1 MRPLSVALT
10 GNIASGKSTVLGFLR
25 DLGAYTTDADA
36 IVRELQQPGTPV
48 FDAIVARFGP
58 TVVAPDGSLAR
69 DRLRA
74 IVFADASARADLE
87 ALVHPAVRERR
98 IALEDA
104 AQRQGAAIAV
114 HDIPLLFESA
124 DPAEFDRVVLVDA
137 PEVRR
142 RAWLIERR
150 GLDPAEADRMIAAQ
164 VPSRSKRGRSHYVIE
179 NDADLQTLE
188 QRTRAVWERLLA
200 DAARRA

>member
-1 MRPLSVALT
+1 MTPLSVALT
-10 GNIASGKSTVLGFLR
+10 GNIASGKSTVLGFFR
-25 DLGAYTTDADA
+25 ELGAFTTDADA

-58 TVVAPDGSLAR
+58 AVVAPDGSLAR
-69 DRLRA
+69 DQVRA
-74 IVFADASARADLE
+74 IVFADPSARADLE
-87 ALVHPAVRERR
+87 AIVHPAVRARR
-98 IALEDA
+98 VALEHQAD
-104 AQRQGAAIAV
+104 RQGATIAV

-137 PEVRR
+137 PEARR
-142 RAWLIERR
+142 HAWLIERR

-164 VPSRSKRGRSHYVIE
+164 LPSRAKRDRSHYVIE
-179 NDADLQTLE
+179 NDAGLEMLE
-188 QRTRAVWERLLA
+188 QRTRAVWDRLLA

>member
-1 MRPLSVALT
+1 VRPLSVALT
-10 GNIASGKSTVLGFLR
+10 GNIASGKSTVLGIFR

-36 IVRELQQPGTPV
+36 IVRELQEPGTPV

-58 TVVAPDGSLAR
+58 AVVAPDGSLAR

-87 ALVHPAVRERR
+87 ALVHPAVRARR
-98 IALEDA
+98 VALEDA
-104 AQRQGAAIAV
+104 ATRQGAAIAV
-114 HDIPLLFESA
+114 HDIPLLFESG
-124 DPAEFDRVVLVDA
+124 DPAQFDRVVLVDA

-142 RAWLIERR
+142 RAWLIDRR

-179 NDADLQTLE
+179 NDADLKALE